1 MAMRRILTSIIMALA
16 VLGLN
21 AQTLTKYE
29 LNVGEFHEL
38 KVVDGIN
45 VDYRCN
51 PDSAGLAVFTSMP
64 DKASAFIFNNNK
76 GKLSMQIST
85 ESVGVKDMPLV
96 TVYSEYLTKVENSG
110 DSTVRVLSVARGP
123 KFNATLI
130 GNGRLAVRD
139 LQFTDVTGKIATGN
153 GTLVLDGK
161 CDRANISFM
170 GTGVIQADGLMAQQ
184 VSVKAS
190 GTGSIGVWAVK
201 NLSLVGAGS
210 TKVYYKGEPEIKN
223 RTVGIK
229 AVKIGESAE

>member
-1 MAMRRILTSIIMALA
+1 MKRVFTPIIMIIAALA
-16 VLGLN
+16 LN
-21 AQTLTKYE
+21 AQSLTKYE
-29 LNVGEFHEL
+29 LNVGEFNEL

-51 PDSAGLAVFTSMP
+51 PDSAGLAVFTSLP
-64 DKASAFIFNNNK
+64 DKASAFIFNNKK
-76 GKLSMQIST
+76 GKLTMQIST

-123 KFNATLI
+123 KFSATLI

-139 LQFTDVTGKIATGN
+139 VKSTEVNGKIATGN
-153 GTLVLDGK
+153 GTLVLDGS
-161 CDRANISFM
+161 CERANISFM
-170 GTGVIQADGLMAQQ
+170 GTGVIQADGLKAQQ

-201 NLSLVGAGS
+201 TLSLVGAGS

-229 AVKIGESAE
+229 AVQIGEAAE

>member
-1 MAMRRILTSIIMALA
+1 MKRVFTPIIMIIAALA
-16 VLGLN
+16 LN
-21 AQTLTKYE
+21 AQSLTKYE
-29 LNVGEFHEL
+29 LNVGEFNEL

-51 PDSAGLAVFTSMP
+51 PDSAGLAVFTSLP
-64 DKASAFIFNNNK
+64 DKASAFIFNNKK
-76 GKLSMQIST
+76 GKLTMQIST

-123 KFNATLI
+123 KFSATLI

-139 LQFTDVTGKIATGN
+139 VKSTEVNGKIATGN
-153 GTLVLDGK
+153 GTLVLDGS
-161 CDRANISFM
+161 CERANISFM
-170 GTGVIQADGLMAQQ
+170 GTGVIQADGLKAQQ

-201 NLSLVGAGS
+201 
-210 TKVYYKGEPEIKN
+210 T
-223 RTVGIK
+223 
-229 AVKIGESAE
+229 

>member
-1 MAMRRILTSIIMALA
+1 MTMKRILIPIITMLAGMALN
-16 VLGLN
+16 GQN
-21 AQTLTKYE
+21 LTKYE
-29 LNVGEFHEL
+29 LKVGEFNEL

-64 DKASAFIFNNNK
+64 DKASAFIFNNKK

-85 ESVGVKDMPLV
+85 ESVNIIDMPVV

-123 KFNATLI
+123 KFSATLI
-130 GNGRLAVRD
+130 GNGRLAVHNVSS
-139 LQFTDVTGKIATGN
+139 TEVNGKITTGN
-153 GTLVLDGK
+153 GTLVLDGT
-161 CDRANISFM
+161 CERANITFM
-170 GTGVIQADGLMAQQ
+170 GTGVIQADGLKAQQ

-190 GTGSIGVWAVK
+190 GTGSIGVWAENK
-201 NLSLVGAGS
+201 LSIMGAGS
-210 TKVYYKGEPEIKN
+210 TKVYYNGEPEIKN

-229 AVKIGESAE
+229 AVRIGQPAE